1 MNTRTHTRTHS
12 LCQLM
17 LLTTPTSL
25 SFLKE
30 SSLRTNNSLSHHFT
44 IFSIHYPLSLSPY
57 HTLIPSPLFSPGSFT
72 FQLYCHHSLSS
83 PAPIFLRFTLSLFS
97 QCCIDF
103 HKASVISPY
112 LLIPTLTSSFSTS
125 QGCFHFH
132 GHPQSFSP
140 SIIFLYLE
148 LQRLSQA
155 HCLPPQDV
163 FIINLFFYFAINL
176 LQNWM

>member
-1 MNTRTHTRTHS
+1 MNTRAHS
-12 LCQLM
+12 QFVSVNVANHPHILVLPQREQPEDKQQL
-17 LLTTPTSL
+17 
-25 SFLKE
+25 
-30 SSLRTNNSLSHHFT
+30 LSHHFT
-44 IFSIHYPLSLSPY
+44 IFSIHYPLSLPPY

-112 LLIPTLTSSFSTS
+112 LLIPTLTPSFSTS

-140 SIIFLYLE
+140 SIIFLYLK
-148 LQRLSQA
+148 LQWLSQA
-155 HCLPPQDV
+155 NCLPPQDV
-163 FIINLFFYFAINL
+163 FIINLFFYSAINL
-176 LQNWM
+176 L